1 MPYNQPK
8 NPVKYMKSALKMEKE
23 MKKMGGPLQYGSP
36 MDMEHED
43 SPAKIKHEGSP
54 AKKSEKAMKRK
65 AKRIAKRTGG
75 DAQDEYY
82 KLKSKNMDKKN

>member
-1 MPYNQPK
+1 MPYNQAK

-23 MKKMGGPLQYGSP
+23 MTKMGGPLQYGSP

-54 AKKSEKAMKRK
+54 AKKSKKAMKRK
-65 AKRIAKRTGG
+65 AERIAKRTGG

-82 KLKSKNMDKKN
+82 KLMSKKMDKKN